1 MNRITHGAAARFFR
15 LPMLLAFVL
24 SGLLLDA
31 QGATPQPPA
40 RQQLPPPAQ
49 PQKPLD
55 IDDPSRDDDAD
66 LPSLRFIIR
75 SAFSLT
81 PSMVKA
87 IQAKSGDA
95 QASGAAKSAVGSEGS
110 TEISWGEPLSRT
122 LPFSAPLDVSL
133 AGKNVLALIR
143 IVPVELHATIVDLIL
158 QGQVWVKM
166 PDSSL
171 SFKTMVQTL
180 SVALGSRL
188 YFYPLGVDAKTGAP
202 IAVEIRVDRQ
212 PKP

>member
-1 MNRITHGAAARFFR
+1 
-15 LPMLLAFVL
+15 
-24 SGLLLDA
+24 
-31 QGATPQPPA
+31 
-40 RQQLPPPAQ
+40 
-49 PQKPLD
+49 
-55 IDDPSRDDDAD
+55 
-66 LPSLRFIIR
+66 
-75 SAFSLT
+75 
-81 PSMVKA
+81 MVKA
-87 IQAKSGDA
+87 IQAKSADP
-95 QASGAAKSAVGSEGS
+95 QASNAPKGAAGSEG
-110 TEISWGEPLSRT
+110 TAEISWGEPLSRT

-143 IVPVELHATIVDLIL
+143 IVPVELHAAMLDLIL

-212 PKP
+212 SKP

>member
-1 MNRITHGAAARFFR
+1 MIRTTNGAAARLFR
-15 LPMLLAFVL
+15 LPMLIAFVL

-31 QGATPQPPA
+31 QGTAQPPSK
-40 RQQLPPPAQ
+40 QPLPPALS
-49 PQKPLD
+49 QKPID
-55 IDDPSRDDDAD
+55 IDDPSQDKDAD
-66 LPSLRFIIR
+66 LPPLRFIIR

-81 PSMVKA
+81 PGMVKA
-87 IQAKSGDA
+87 IQAKSGDQ
-95 QASGAAKSAVGSEGS
+95 QASAAAKGAAGGESASAEVA
-110 TEISWGEPLSRT
+110 WGEPLSRT

-133 AGKNVLALIR
+133 AGKNVLALVR
-143 IVPVELHATIVDLIL
+143 IVPVELHAAMLDLIL

-212 PKP
+212 SKP

>member
-1 MNRITHGAAARFFR
+1 MNRITPGVAARFFR
-15 LPMLLAFVL
+15 LPMVLTFVL

-40 RQQLPPPAQ
+40 RQQLPPAQ

-55 IDDPSRDDDAD
+55 VEAPSRDDDAD
-66 LPSLRFIIR
+66 LPSLRFSIR

-81 PSMVKA
+81 PPMVKA

-95 QASGAAKSAVGSEGS
+95 QASGAAKGAAGGEGS
-110 TEISWGEPLSRT
+110 TDISWGEPLLRT

-143 IVPVELHATIVDLIL
+143 IVPVELRAAIVELIV

-166 PDSSL
+166 PDNSL

-188 YFYPLGVDAKTGAP
+188 YFYPLGVDARTGAP

-212 PKP
+212 QKP

>member
-1 MNRITHGAAARFFR
+1 MNRTTSAAAGRLFR
-15 LPMLLAFVL
+15 LPMLITFIL

-31 QGATPQPPA
+31 QGTTPPPSKQP
-40 RQQLPPPAQ
+40 LPPAQ
-49 PQKPLD
+49 PQKPVEV
-55 IDDPSRDDDAD
+55 DDPSQEVDAN
-66 LPSLRFIIR
+66 LPPLQFVIR

-81 PSMVKA
+81 PTMVKA
-87 IQAKSGDA
+87 IQAKTGDP
-95 QASGAAKSAVGSEGS
+95 QASGASKGAAGGEGAAG
-110 TEISWGEPLSRT
+110 ISWGEPLSRT

-143 IVPVELHATIVDLIL
+143 IVPVELHAAMLDLIL

-212 PKP
+212 SKP

>member
-1 MNRITHGAAARFFR
+1 MNRTTNRAAARLLR
-15 LPMLLAFVL
+15 LPMLIAFLV

-31 QGATPQPPA
+31 QGTAPQPPA
-40 RQQLPPPAQ
+40 KQPLPPAQ

-55 IDDPSRDDDAD
+55 VEDPAPDKEEA

-81 PSMVKA
+81 PPMVKA

-95 QASGAAKSAVGSEGS
+95 QAPGAAKGAAGGEG
-110 TEISWGEPLSRT
+110 TPEVSWGEPLART

-143 IVPVELHATIVDLIL
+143 IVPVELRAAIVELIV

-166 PDSSL
+166 PDNSL

>member
-1 MNRITHGAAARFFR
+1 MKRTTRRTAARLLR
-15 LPMLLAFVL
+15 LPMLIAFL
-24 SGLLLDA
+24 CSGLLLDA

-40 RQQLPPPAQ
+40 RPPLPPAQ
-49 PQKPLD
+49 PQKPLET
-55 IDDPSRDDDAD
+55 DDPSPDKEEA

-87 IQAKSGDA
+87 IQAKGGDA
-95 QASGAAKSAVGSEGS
+95 QASSAAKGAAGGDG
-110 TEISWGEPLSRT
+110 TLDISWGEPLTRT

-133 AGKNVLALIR
+133 AGKNVLALVR
-143 IVPVELHATIVDLIL
+143 IVPVELHAAILDLIL

-166 PDSSL
+166 PDNSL

-212 PKP
+212 LKP

>member
-1 MNRITHGAAARFFR
+1 MNRTTRWTAARLLR
-15 LPMLLAFVL
+15 LPMLIAFL
-24 SGLLLDA
+24 CSGLLLDA
-31 QGATPQPPA
+31 QGTTPQPPA
-40 RQQLPPPAQ
+40 RPPLPPAQ
-49 PQKPLD
+49 PQKPLEA
-55 IDDPSRDDDAD
+55 DDPSPDKEEA

-95 QASGAAKSAVGSEGS
+95 QASSAAKSAAGGDSS
-110 TEISWGEPLSRT
+110 LEISWGEPLTRT

-143 IVPVELHATIVDLIL
+143 IVPVELHAAILDLIL

-166 PDSSL
+166 PDNSL

>member
-1 MNRITHGAAARFFR
+1 MNRTTRWTAARLLR
-15 LPMLLAFVL
+15 LPMLIAFL
-24 SGLLLDA
+24 CSGLLLDA
-31 QGATPQPPA
+31 QGTTPQPPA
-40 RQQLPPPAQ
+40 RQPLPPAQ
-49 PQKPLD
+49 PQKPLEA
-55 IDDPSRDDDAD
+55 DDPSPDKEET

-95 QASGAAKSAVGSEGS
+95 QASGAAKSAAAGDGSLEV
-110 TEISWGEPLSRT
+110 SWGEPLTRT

-143 IVPVELHATIVDLIL
+143 IVPVELHAAILDLIL

-166 PDSSL
+166 PDNSL

>member
-1 MNRITHGAAARFFR
+1 MNRTTHRAARLLR
-15 LPMLLAFVL
+15 LPMLIAFL
-24 SGLLLDA
+24 CSGLLLDA
-31 QGATPQPPA
+31 QGATPQPPSK
-40 RQQLPPPAQ
+40 QPLPPAQ
-49 PQKPLD
+49 PQKP
-55 IDDPSRDDDAD
+55 IDAEDLSPDKDET
-66 LPSLRFIIR
+66 LPSLRFAIR

-81 PSMVKA
+81 PAMVKA

-95 QASGAAKSAVGSEGS
+95 QASGAAKSAGSGDGAL
-110 TEISWGEPLSRT
+110 EISWGEPLSRT

-143 IVPVELHATIVDLIL
+143 IVPVELHAAIVDLIV

>member
-1 MNRITHGAAARFFR
+1 MNRTTRRTATRLLR
-15 LPMLLAFVL
+15 LPMLIAFL
-24 SGLLLDA
+24 FSGLLLDA
-31 QGATPQPPA
+31 QNNNPPPPVKQMPPA
-40 RQQLPPPAQ
+40 S
-49 PQKPLD
+49 PQKPTEA
-55 IDDPSRDDDAD
+55 DDPSQEKEET

-87 IQAKSGDA
+87 IQAKSGDT
-95 QASGAAKSAVGSEGS
+95 QATGTAKGTTGNDGALEV
-110 TEISWGEPLSRT
+110 SWGEPLART

-143 IVPVELHATIVDLIL
+143 VVPVELRVTIVELIV

-166 PDSSL
+166 PDNSL

-202 IAVEIRVDRQ
+202 IAIEIRVDRQ
-212 PKP
+212 PKH

>member
-1 MNRITHGAAARFFR
+1 MSRTTHGAARLLR
-15 LPMLLAFVL
+15 LPMLIAFL
-24 SGLLLDA
+24 CSGLLLDA
-31 QGATPQPPA
+31 QGATPPPSKQP
-40 RQQLPPPAQ
+40 LPPAQ
-49 PQKPLD
+49 PQKPTD
-55 IDDPSRDDDAD
+55 AEDPSPDKDEA
-66 LPSLRFIIR
+66 LPSLRFAIR

-87 IQAKSGDA
+87 IQTKSGDA
-95 QASGAAKSAVGSEGS
+95 QATGAAKGAGGDAAL
-110 TEISWGEPLSRT
+110 EISWGEPLSRT

-143 IVPVELHATIVDLIL
+143 IVPVELHAAILDLIV

-166 PDSSL
+166 PDNSL
-171 SFKTMVQTL
+171 SFKTMVQSL